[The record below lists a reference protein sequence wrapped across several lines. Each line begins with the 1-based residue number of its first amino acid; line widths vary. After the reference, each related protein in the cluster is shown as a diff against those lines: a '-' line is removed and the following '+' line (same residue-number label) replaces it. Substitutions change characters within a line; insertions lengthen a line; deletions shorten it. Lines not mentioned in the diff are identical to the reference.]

1 MYGAEMDCIS
11 EVCLPLDRAEMNCV
25 SDVCTLG
32 CIFGTFQ
39 S

>member
-1 MYGAEMDCIS
+1 MDCIS
-11 EVCLPLDRAEMNCV
+11 EVCLPLDRAGMDCI
-25 SDVCTLG
+25 SDICILG